1 MEKLTLPKAIA
12 TVSGGILGSTFK
24 YICILFILKWTG
36 LLSYFLGV
44 AS

>member
-1 MEKLTLPKAIA
+1 MEKLTLPGAIA
-12 TVSGGILGSTFK
+12 HAAGGILGSTFK
-24 YICILFILKWTG
+24 YIFILFILKWTG